1 MSEKRNPYGLTSPCD
16 NCPFRSDVKP
26 YIRAARV
33 REIERSLVRSEFPCH
48 KTMKHEDDGEEG
60 SVYVPSGGEIHCA
73 GALILME
80 KEGRS
85 SQMMRISGRLGLY
98 DPSKLKMDAPVYDSF
113 SAMHAAAKASETE
126 RAKPAKSK
134 RKPAPKLTAEQR
146 RKVKEKVVYEGC
158 TRAEA
163 VAWVLA
169 QRGRK

>member
-1 MSEKRNPYGLTSPCD
+1 MTSDKRNPYGLTSPCD
-16 NCPFRSDVKP
+16 NCPFRTDVKP

-33 REIERSLVRSEFPCH
+33 REIERSLERAEFPCH
-48 KTMKHEDDGEEG
+48 KTTKHEDDGEG

-85 SQMMRISGRLGLY
+85 SQMMRIGERLGLY
-98 DPSKLKMDAPVYDSF
+98 DPSKLKMDAPVYESF
-113 SAMHAAAKASETE
+113 NAMHAATKAAETA
-126 RAKPAKSK
+126 RAKPAKPK

-146 RKVKEKVVYEGC
+146 RKVKEKVVDEGC

-169 QRGRK
+169 FEP